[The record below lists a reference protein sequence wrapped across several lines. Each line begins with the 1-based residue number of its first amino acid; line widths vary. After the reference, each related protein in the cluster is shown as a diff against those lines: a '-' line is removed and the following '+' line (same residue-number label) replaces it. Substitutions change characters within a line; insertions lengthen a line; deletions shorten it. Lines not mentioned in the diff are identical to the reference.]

1 MAIEGIE
8 QFYPELCLHAI
19 THPQGFAI
27 DFSLF

>member
-19 THPQGFAI
+19 TNLQGFALAT
-27 DFSLF
+27 S